1 MPKVS
6 TLIQDAMRYPFDGFL
21 SFCPPERWVFQPFH
35 LSVLVQIEESVQFD
49 KCIIFS
55 SLARDGSGP
64 LMTSFLTTLLIEGA
78 YGTSMNGLSL
88 ASGQLS
94 VSYFLRPNLEMLDA
108 EHFLQLLFNFAELVH
123 WSSPDLLSNSS
134 PLMPMQEG
142 EWLPPQI
149 L

>member
-94 VSYFLRPNLEMLDA
+94 VSYFLRANLEMLDA